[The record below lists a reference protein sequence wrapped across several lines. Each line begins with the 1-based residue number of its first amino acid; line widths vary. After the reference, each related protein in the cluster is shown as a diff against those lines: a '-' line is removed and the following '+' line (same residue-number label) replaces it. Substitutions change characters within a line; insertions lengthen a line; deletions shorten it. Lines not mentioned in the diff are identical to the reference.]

1 MRKLARILDEPVH
14 PHAFGAVRFCLGLIL
29 LKGLIGNAQQLAR
42 GGEYFG
48 DVFHLPFVAF
58 LPEPSRPVF
67 VAILAARILLAVLV
81 VVGVSARS
89 AMAASGALGLYVFL
103 LDRTQFHH
111 NRYSLLLYV
120 SLLAFAPVHRSV
132 AWLAPKAPAAE
143 RWPIYGGALAKLQ
156 VAIVYTAS
164 AGSKLVDADWRDGT
178 VISLRLSKWAARA
191 VAMGVPSSVI
201 EWLATPFVSAMLSRG
216 AITTEL
222 FLAFALFRPRLRV
235 PAIWVGCMFHL
246 LIEAT
251 SKVEAFTWLTLAM
264 YGLFVTHDV
273 CARTFHFD
281 GSIRKGR
288 VLARLVRLTDW
299 FRRYDVRAWEPD
311 QVGSKHVVVIKRRD
325 GTRATGFSALVM
337 ATRTLP
343 ILFPLW
349 APLALLEGAFLRT
362 GDVNPRS

>member
-14 PHAFGAVRFCLGLIL
+14 PHAFGVVRFCLGVIL
-29 LKGLIGNAQQLAR
+29 LKGLIGNAQELSR

-48 DVFHLPFVAF
+48 DVFHMPFLAW
-58 LPEPSRPVF
+58 LPEPSRSTF
-67 VAILAARILLAVLV
+67 VAILATRILLAVLV
-81 VVGVSARS
+81 VLGVSARL
-89 AMAASGALGLYVFL
+89 ALGASGALGLYVFL

-120 SLLAFAPVHRSV
+120 LLLAFAPVHRSV
-132 AWLAPKAPAAE
+132 AWLAPTAPASE

-156 VAIVYTAS
+156 VAIVYVAS

-178 VISLRLSKWAARA
+178 VISLRLSHWASRA
-191 VAMGVPSSVI
+191 VERGAPRSVV
-201 EWLATPFVSAMLSRG
+201 EWLATPFASAMLSRG

-222 FLAFALFRPRLRV
+222 CVAFALFRPRLRV
-235 PAIWVGCMFHL
+235 PAIWFGCMFHL
-246 LIEAT
+246 MIEIT

-264 YGLFVTHDV
+264 YGVFVTHDV
-273 CARTFHFD
+273 GARTFHFD
-281 GSIRKGR
+281 GSRTRGR

-299 FRRYDVRAWEPD
+299 FRRYDVQPWQPD
-311 QVGSKHVVVIKRRD
+311 QVGGKHVVVIRRRD

-337 ATRTLP
+337 AARTLP

-349 APLALLEGAFLRT
+349 APLALLESALRT

>member
-1 MRKLARILDEPVH
+1 
-14 PHAFGAVRFCLGLIL
+14 
-29 LKGLIGNAQQLAR
+29 
-42 GGEYFG
+42 
-48 DVFHLPFVAF
+48 
-58 LPEPSRPVF
+58 
-67 VAILAARILLAVLV
+67 
-81 VVGVSARS
+81 
-89 AMAASGALGLYVFL
+89 L

-132 AWLAPKAPAAE
+132 AWLTPRAPAGE

-156 VAIVYTAS
+156 VSIVYVAS

-178 VISLRLSKWAARA
+178 VISLRLARFAARA
-191 VAMGVPSSVI
+191 VAKGAPSSVL
-201 EWLATPFVSAMLSRG
+201 EWLATPFASALLSRG

-235 PAIWVGCMFHL
+235 PAIWIGCMFHL

-264 YGLFVTHDV
+264 YGVFVTHDV
-273 CARTFHFD
+273 GARTFHYD
-281 GSIRKGR
+281 GSQQRGR
-288 VLARLVRLTDW
+288 VLAQLVTWTDW
-299 FRRYDVRAWEPD
+299 FRRYQVKAWDADE
-311 QVGSKHVVVIKRRD
+311 VGGKHVVVVTRRA

-337 ATRTLP
+337 AARTLP

-349 APLALLEGAFLRT
+349 APLALLESALRT